1 MLLLVSVFQVAE
13 AQMKLKAEGY
23 FLGET
28 SVRGNGEEWGAHLGV
43 WESCQITIDAE

>member
-1 MLLLVSVFQVAE
+1 MLLLVLVFQVAE

-43 WESCQITIDAE
+43 LGELSDHH